1 MHRKMHRRLSIS
13 LKKNMKLAKFVH
25 LLAVGLVLS
34 VAAVGCKKGL
44 DKTTQIPGQ
53 GAPKFGGESPSP
65 IREPG
70 TGGVLPPVTPGGEG
84 TGVVGTTDP
93 NAIKGPGIEQ
103 TDNLDLWI
111 PNAEVFKDQTVYFDF
126 DKSNVKAS
134 EIGKLEE
141 VARRMKSEF
150 QGKALRIE
158 GHCDERGTEEYNRA
172 LGDRRALSV
181 REKLVQLGVTTQIA
195 TITFGEEKPVDPGHN
210 DAAWTKNRRGEI
222 ILLSPPGS
230 N

>member
-1 MHRKMHRRLSIS
+1 MHKRLSTS

-34 VAAVGCKKGL
+34 SITVGCRKGL

-53 GAPKFGGESPSP
+53 TSGRFGGERPSG

-70 TGGVLPPVTPGGEG
+70 AGDTFAPINRGDG
-84 TGVVGTTDP
+84 TGVAGTST
-93 NAIKGPGIEQ
+93 GGTGITGAGIPQ
-103 TDNLDLWI
+103 TMNPEDMIGD
-111 PNAEVFKDQTVYFDF
+111 AEVFRDQTVYFDL

-134 EIGKLEE
+134 EISKLEE
-141 VARRMKSEF
+141 VVRRMRSEF
-150 QGKALRIE
+150 AGQGKALRIE

-181 REKLVQLGVTTQIA
+181 REKLMELGLDVQIA
-195 TITFGEEKPVDPGHN
+195 TITFGEEKPVDTGH
-210 DAAWTKNRRGEI
+210 DTAAWAKNRRGEI
-222 ILLSPPGS
+222 VLLSPP
-230 N
+230 